1 MSGEPQAGQS
11 AKIIMEKS
19 TVVAVKEEINKQLAN
34 AETVKSLLDTTFK
47 GLQPEVMKRALLE
60 GMIRGFSFQNF
71 LERDVYAI
79 PYGQTYSLVT
89 SIDYSRKIGAKSGV
103 VGVEA
108 PKYVED
114 GGKIISCSVTVHK
127 RFPDGYVGDFTA
139 EVFMDEYSTGR
150 NLWSSKPRTM
160 ISKVAEMHALR
171 KACPEELA
179 QAYVAEEMERE
190 SAPAIPALNITAL
203 EKMVRGA
210 KTLEELKNIWA
221 DLPGDAKASA
231 TLKEAFADMEAIL
244 KSETAEPAVEKAA

>member
-1 MSGEPQAGQS
+1 
-11 AKIIMEKS
+11 MEKS

-89 SIDYSRKIGAKSGV
+89 SIDYSRKVGARSGV
-103 VGVEA
+103 VGVEKPA
-108 PKYVED
+108 YD
-114 GGKIISCSVTVHK
+114 YDADGKIVSCAVTVHK

-179 QAYVAEEMERE
+179 QAYVEEEMVRE
-190 SAPAIPALNITAL
+190 AAKEVPVIDITAL
-203 EKMVRGA
+203 EKLIRSC
-210 KTLEELKNIWA
+210 KTLEGLKVIWA
-221 DLPGDAKASA
+221 DLSGDAKGNA
-231 TLKEAFADMEAIL
+231 TLKEAFSDMEAIL
-244 KSETAEPAVEKAA
+244 KAEAEEPAAEAA

>member
-1 MSGEPQAGQS
+1 MNRKQGRAP
-11 AKIIMEKS
+11 IIMEKS

-47 GLQPEVMKRALLE
+47 GLAPEVMKRALLE

-89 SIDYSRKIGAKSGV
+89 SIDYSRKVGARSGV

-108 PKYVED
+108 PKYVEQD
-114 GGKIISCSVTVHK
+114 GKIISCAVTVHK

-139 EVFMDEYSTGR
+139 EVFMSEYTTGR
-150 NLWSSKPRTM
+150 NLWTSKPRTM

-179 QAYVAEEMERE
+179 QAYVEEEMVRE
-190 SAPAIPALNITAL
+190 AAKETPAINLTVL
-203 EKMVRGA
+203 EKMIRGS
-210 KTLEELKNIWA
+210 KTLEELKLAWA

-231 TLKEAFADMEAIL
+231 TLKEAFSDMEAIL
-244 KSETAEPAVEKAA
+244 KAETTEPVVDVAA